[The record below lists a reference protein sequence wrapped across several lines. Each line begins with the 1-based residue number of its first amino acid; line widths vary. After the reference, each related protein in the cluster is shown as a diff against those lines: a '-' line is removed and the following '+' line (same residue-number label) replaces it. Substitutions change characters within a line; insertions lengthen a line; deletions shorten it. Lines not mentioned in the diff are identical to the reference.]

1 MGEWFTSGAADGFT
15 VSFPHFPGPA
25 TDFVDQVVTLLR
37 KRGWVADDHEGTTLR
52 ENPGLVS

>member
-1 MGEWFTSGAADGFT
+1 M
-15 VSFPHFPGPA
+15 SFPNFPGPA